1 MKRVLFFSLVILP
14 ISLFA
19 EGGLPDKPY
28 MYVEGKAEIEKT
40 ADLVTL
46 NFELVARAPE
56 EAKANME
63 VQAKA
68 NKAVG
73 LLKEK
78 KATDNDIIA
87 ENLRS
92 EPEFEQEDNY
102 TNKRGKLIGYKVS
115 RPFEAKLR
123 DVAAFPKLVDD
134 LVAIGGVEFSGIV
147 PGLANEKE
155 LEGEL
160 WDKALTN
167 AREQAEKTLKPINM
181 RIDSIFA
188 ISPVPIP
195 EITSTI
201 FPKDRSGG
209 VERVIVTGSNVPSPE
224 RGVPSQYHVAPVKV
238 TQIVHVIYLIS
249 PAK

>member
-1 MKRVLFFSLVILP
+1 
-14 ISLFA
+14 
-19 EGGLPDKPY
+19 

-167 AREQAEKTLKPINM
+167 AREQAEETLKPNNM
-181 RIDSIFA
+181 RID
-188 ISPVPIP
+188 
-195 EITSTI
+195 
-201 FPKDRSGG
+201 
-209 VERVIVTGSNVPSPE
+209 
-224 RGVPSQYHVAPVKV
+224 
-238 TQIVHVIYLIS
+238 
-249 PAK
+249 